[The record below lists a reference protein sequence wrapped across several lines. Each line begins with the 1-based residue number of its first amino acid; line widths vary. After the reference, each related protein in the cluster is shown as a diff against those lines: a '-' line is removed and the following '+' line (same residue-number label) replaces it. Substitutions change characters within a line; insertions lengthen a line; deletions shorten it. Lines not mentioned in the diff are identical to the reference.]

1 MPVIKGK
8 CGTDCAACQFKEKF
22 HCNGCPAQEGHI
34 FWGDCSIY
42 HCATGKGLPH
52 CGKCPELPC
61 SELTSFIENGH
72 NPHRMAN
79 LLQWKEEEQETPA
92 MHEIIIDGSR
102 FDDIEGFYNEID
114 RLFTKDLPWK
124 TGHNLDA
131 FNDLL
136 RGGFGV
142 HEYGQPLRIKW
153 MHYSKS
159 KEDLGQLMM
168 LKIMEI
174 ILDHDNSGHHCTLEL
189 YD

>member
-1 MPVIKGK
+1 MNPIKGK
-8 CGTDCAACQFKEKF
+8 CGTDCTACQFKEKF

-42 HCATGKGLPH
+42 QCATAKGLPH

-72 NPHRMAN
+72 NPHRIAN

-124 TGHNLDA
+124 TGHTLDA

-153 MHYSKS
+153 LHYSKS
-159 KEDLGQLMM
+159 KEDLGQMMM